1 MSVKISMVQLDIR
14 WESVDYNLSKIEMM
28 LERAVRPDLILL
40 PETFATGFAPDPHAV
55 AEQYGSVTGVEFMRR
70 TARRFGCAVS
80 GTLVVEDRGVTESGG
95 CLSGLKIADLTGGL
109 GVDTWAFSRV
119 ASAVLYNEMNSRLA
133 DAAEKNFRMLGAEN
147 ITVMSRM
154 LDPGTSTQEILGDFR
169 PDLVFLDPARRD
181 GDGRKV
187 FLLEDCSPDILK
199 LKDGIFRLCRYILLK
214 LSPMADIS
222 MLLERL
228 GKECMEVHIL
238 AVSGECKE
246 VVILM
251 DRDFRGKCRIVVNSG
266 ASSVDFLHDE
276 LRDAVPDYIC
286 GTEDLCPGAL
296 LYEPGKALMKAGA
309 FDILGRRFPLR
320 KLARF
325 THYYIYTGSPSD
337 IPQELR
343 DNGSFFS
350 IIEAMPLNNRTVR
363 ETSRKYL
370 RGEVTA
376 RNLKMDTDTLRRKLG
391 ISPGPDVHIFG
402 LRCIS
407 STDTGNSLII
417 TVPL

>member
-1 MSVKISMVQLDIR
+1 MENFSDFITKNENTD
-14 WESVDYNLSKIEMM
+14 
-28 LERAVRPDLILL
+28 
-40 PETFATGFAPDPHAV
+40 
-55 AEQYGSVTGVEFMRR
+55 
-70 TARRFGCAVS
+70 TARLLLSYKGDEDFDIDLAVNTIEVRRKLRKKVPS
-80 GTLVVEDRGVTESGG
+80 WYAVPGLAYPVR
-95 CLSGLKIADLTGGL
+95 LSGEQCSSEKTALYKAGIVSSLFHDRKPRTADLTGGL

-147 ITVMSRM
+147 ITIMSRM
-154 LDPGTSTQEILGDFR
+154 LVPGTSTQEILGDFR

-266 ASSVDFLHDE
+266 ASSVDFLRDE

-296 LYEPGKALMKAGA
+296 LYEPGKALMKAGV

-363 ETSRKYL
+363 ETSRKYP

>member
-1 MSVKISMVQLDIR
+1 MENFSDFITRNENTD
-14 WESVDYNLSKIEMM
+14 
-28 LERAVRPDLILL
+28 
-40 PETFATGFAPDPHAV
+40 
-55 AEQYGSVTGVEFMRR
+55 
-70 TARRFGCAVS
+70 TARLLLSYKGDEDFDIDLAVNTIEVRRKLRKKVPS
-80 GTLVVEDRGVTESGG
+80 WYAVPGLAYPVR
-95 CLSGLKIADLTGGL
+95 LSGEQCSSEKTALYKAGIVSSLFPDRKPRTADLTGGL

-154 LDPGTSTQEILGDFR
+154 LVPGTSTQEILGDFR

-266 ASSVDFLHDE
+266 ASSVDFLRDE

-350 IIEAMPLNNRTVR
+350 IIEAMPLNNRTVK
-363 ETSRKYL
+363 ETSRKYP

-402 LRCIS
+402 LRSIS
-407 STDTGNSLII
+407 STDAGNSLII

>member
-1 MSVKISMVQLDIR
+1 MEKFSDFITKNENTD
-14 WESVDYNLSKIEMM
+14 
-28 LERAVRPDLILL
+28 
-40 PETFATGFAPDPHAV
+40 
-55 AEQYGSVTGVEFMRR
+55 
-70 TARRFGCAVS
+70 TARLLLSYKGDEDFDIDLAVNTIEVRRKLRKKVPS
-80 GTLVVEDRGVTESGG
+80 WYAVPGLAYPVR
-95 CLSGLKIADLTGGL
+95 LSGEQCSSEKTALYKAGIVSSLFPDRKPRTADLTGGL
-109 GVDTWAFSRV
+109 GVDSWAFSRV

-154 LDPGTSTQEILGDFR
+154 IVPGTSTQEILGDFR

-350 IIEAMPLNNRTVR
+350 IIEAMPLNNRTVK
-363 ETSRKYL
+363 ETSRKYP

-402 LRCIS
+402 LRSIS
-407 STDTGNSLII
+407 STDAGNSLII

>member
-1 MSVKISMVQLDIR
+1 MENFSDFITRNENTD
-14 WESVDYNLSKIEMM
+14 
-28 LERAVRPDLILL
+28 
-40 PETFATGFAPDPHAV
+40 
-55 AEQYGSVTGVEFMRR
+55 
-70 TARRFGCAVS
+70 TARLLLSYKGDEDFDIDLAVNTIEVRRKLRKKVPS
-80 GTLVVEDRGVTESGG
+80 WYAVPGLAYPVR
-95 CLSGLKIADLTGGL
+95 LSGEQCSSEKTALYKAGIVSSLFPDRKPRTADLTGGL

-154 LDPGTSTQEILGDFR
+154 LVPGTSTQEILGDFR

-266 ASSVDFLHDE
+266 ASSVDFLRDE

-363 ETSRKYL
+363 ETSRKYP

-402 LRCIS
+402 LRSIS
-407 STDTGNSLII
+407 STDAGNSLII

>member
-1 MSVKISMVQLDIR
+1 MENFSDFITKNENTD
-14 WESVDYNLSKIEMM
+14 
-28 LERAVRPDLILL
+28 
-40 PETFATGFAPDPHAV
+40 
-55 AEQYGSVTGVEFMRR
+55 
-70 TARRFGCAVS
+70 TARLLLSYKGDEDFDIDLAVNTIEVRRKLRKKVPS
-80 GTLVVEDRGVTESGG
+80 WYAVPGLAYPVR
-95 CLSGLKIADLTGGL
+95 LSGEQCSSEKTALYKAGIVSSLFPDRKPRTADLTGGL

>member
-1 MSVKISMVQLDIR
+1 MENFSDFITKNENTD
-14 WESVDYNLSKIEMM
+14 
-28 LERAVRPDLILL
+28 
-40 PETFATGFAPDPHAV
+40 
-55 AEQYGSVTGVEFMRR
+55 
-70 TARRFGCAVS
+70 TARLLLSYKGDEDFDIDLAVNTIEVRRKLRKKVPS
-80 GTLVVEDRGVTESGG
+80 WYAVPGLAYPAR
-95 CLSGLKIADLTGGL
+95 LSGEQCSSEKTALYKAGIVSSLFPDRKPRTADLTGGL

-343 DNGSFFS
+343 DNGNFFS

-363 ETSRKYL
+363 ETSRKYP

>member
-1 MSVKISMVQLDIR
+1 MENFSDFITKNENTD
-14 WESVDYNLSKIEMM
+14 
-28 LERAVRPDLILL
+28 
-40 PETFATGFAPDPHAV
+40 
-55 AEQYGSVTGVEFMRR
+55 
-70 TARRFGCAVS
+70 TARLLLSYKGDEDFDIDLAVNTIEVRRKLRKKVPS
-80 GTLVVEDRGVTESGG
+80 WYAVPGLAYPVR
-95 CLSGLKIADLTGGL
+95 LSGEQCSSEKTALYKAGIVSSLFPDRKPRTADLTGGL

-391 ISPGPDVHIFG
+391 ISPGPDIHIFG
-402 LRCIS
+402 LRSIS
-407 STDTGNSLII
+407 SIDAGNSLII

>member
-1 MSVKISMVQLDIR
+1 MENFSDFITRNENTD
-14 WESVDYNLSKIEMM
+14 
-28 LERAVRPDLILL
+28 
-40 PETFATGFAPDPHAV
+40 
-55 AEQYGSVTGVEFMRR
+55 
-70 TARRFGCAVS
+70 TARLLLSYKGDEDFDIDLAVNTIEVRRKLRKKVPS
-80 GTLVVEDRGVTESGG
+80 WYAVPGLAYPVR
-95 CLSGLKIADLTGGL
+95 LSGEQCSSEKTALYKAGIVSSLFPDRKPRTADLTGGL

-154 LDPGTSTQEILGDFR
+154 LVPGTSTQEILGDFR

-187 FLLEDCSPDILK
+187 FLLEDYSPDILK

-266 ASSVDFLHDE
+266 ASSVDFLRDE

-350 IIEAMPLNNRTVR
+350 IIEAMPLNNRTVK
-363 ETSRKYL
+363 ETSRKYP

-402 LRCIS
+402 LRSIS
-407 STDTGNSLII
+407 STDAGNSLII

>member
-1 MSVKISMVQLDIR
+1 MKNFSDFITRNENTD
-14 WESVDYNLSKIEMM
+14 
-28 LERAVRPDLILL
+28 
-40 PETFATGFAPDPHAV
+40 
-55 AEQYGSVTGVEFMRR
+55 
-70 TARRFGCAVS
+70 TARLLLSYKGDEDFDIDLAVNTIEVRRKLRKKVPS
-80 GTLVVEDRGVTESGG
+80 WYAVPGLAYPVR
-95 CLSGLKIADLTGGL
+95 LSGEQCSSEKTALYKAGIVSSLFPDRKPRTADLTGGL

-133 DAAEKNFRMLGAEN
+133 GAAEKNFRMLGAEN

-154 LDPGTSTQEILGDFR
+154 LVPGTSTQEILGDFR

-363 ETSRKYL
+363 ETSRKYP

-402 LRCIS
+402 LRSIS
-407 STDTGNSLII
+407 STDAGNSLII

>member
-1 MSVKISMVQLDIR
+1 MENFSDFITKNENTD
-14 WESVDYNLSKIEMM
+14 
-28 LERAVRPDLILL
+28 
-40 PETFATGFAPDPHAV
+40 
-55 AEQYGSVTGVEFMRR
+55 
-70 TARRFGCAVS
+70 TARLLLSYKGDEDFDIDLAVNTIEVRRKLRKKVPS
-80 GTLVVEDRGVTESGG
+80 WYAVPGLAYPVR
-95 CLSGLKIADLTGGL
+95 LSGEQCSSEKTALYKAGIVSSLFPDRKPRTADLTGGL

-119 ASAVLYNEMNSRLA
+119 ASVVLYNEMNSRLA

-286 GTEDLCPGAL
+286 GTEDLYPGAL

-363 ETSRKYL
+363 ETSRKYP

-391 ISPGPDVHIFG
+391 ISPGPDIHIFG
-402 LRCIS
+402 LRSIS
-407 STDTGNSLII
+407 SIDAGNSLII

>member
-1 MSVKISMVQLDIR
+1 MENFSDFITKNENTD
-14 WESVDYNLSKIEMM
+14 
-28 LERAVRPDLILL
+28 
-40 PETFATGFAPDPHAV
+40 
-55 AEQYGSVTGVEFMRR
+55 
-70 TARRFGCAVS
+70 TARLLLSYKGDEDFDIDLAVNTIEVRRKLRKKVPS
-80 GTLVVEDRGVTESGG
+80 WYAVPGLAYPVR
-95 CLSGLKIADLTGGL
+95 LSGEQCSSEKTALYKAGIVSSLFPDRKPRTADLTGGL
-109 GVDTWAFSRV
+109 GVDSWAFSRV

-154 LDPGTSTQEILGDFR
+154 LVPGTSTQEILGDFR

-266 ASSVDFLHDE
+266 ASSVDFLRDE
-276 LRDAVPDYIC
+276 LRNAVPDYIC

-350 IIEAMPLNNRTVR
+350 IIEAMPLNNRTVK
-363 ETSRKYL
+363 ETSRKYP

-407 STDTGNSLII
+407 STDAGNSLII

>member
-1 MSVKISMVQLDIR
+1 MENFSDFITKNENTD
-14 WESVDYNLSKIEMM
+14 
-28 LERAVRPDLILL
+28 
-40 PETFATGFAPDPHAV
+40 
-55 AEQYGSVTGVEFMRR
+55 
-70 TARRFGCAVS
+70 TARLLLSYKGDEDFDIDLAVNTIEVRRKLRKKVPS
-80 GTLVVEDRGVTESGG
+80 WYAVPGLAYPVR
-95 CLSGLKIADLTGGL
+95 LSGEQCSSEKTALYKAGIVSSLFPDRKPRTADLTGGL

-286 GTEDLCPGAL
+286 GTENLCPGAL

-363 ETSRKYL
+363 ETSRKYP

>member
-1 MSVKISMVQLDIR
+1 MEKFSDFIAKNENTD
-14 WESVDYNLSKIEMM
+14 
-28 LERAVRPDLILL
+28 
-40 PETFATGFAPDPHAV
+40 
-55 AEQYGSVTGVEFMRR
+55 
-70 TARRFGCAVS
+70 TARLLLSYKGDEDFDIDLAVNTIEVRRKLRKKVPS
-80 GTLVVEDRGVTESGG
+80 WYAVPGLAYPVR
-95 CLSGLKIADLTGGL
+95 LSGEQCSSEKTALYKAGIVSSLFPDRKPRTADLTGGL
-109 GVDTWAFSRV
+109 GVDSWAFSRV

-154 LDPGTSTQEILGDFR
+154 IVPGTSTQEILGDFR

-363 ETSRKYL
+363 ETSRKYP

-391 ISPGPDVHIFG
+391 ISPGPDIHIFG
-402 LRCIS
+402 LRSIS
-407 STDTGNSLII
+407 STDAGNSLII

>member
-1 MSVKISMVQLDIR
+1 MENFSDFITKNENTD
-14 WESVDYNLSKIEMM
+14 
-28 LERAVRPDLILL
+28 
-40 PETFATGFAPDPHAV
+40 
-55 AEQYGSVTGVEFMRR
+55 
-70 TARRFGCAVS
+70 TARLLLSYKGDEDFDIDLAVNTIEVRRKLRKKVPS
-80 GTLVVEDRGVTESGG
+80 WYAVPGLAYPVR
-95 CLSGLKIADLTGGL
+95 LSGEQCSSEKTALYKAGIVSSLFPDRKPRTADLTGGL

-363 ETSRKYL
+363 ETSRKYP

-391 ISPGPDVHIFG
+391 ISPGPDIHIFG
-402 LRCIS
+402 LRSIS
-407 STDTGNSLII
+407 SIDAGNSLII

>member
-1 MSVKISMVQLDIR
+1 MENFSDFITKNENTD
-14 WESVDYNLSKIEMM
+14 
-28 LERAVRPDLILL
+28 
-40 PETFATGFAPDPHAV
+40 
-55 AEQYGSVTGVEFMRR
+55 
-70 TARRFGCAVS
+70 TARLLLSYKGDEDFDIDLAVNTIEVRRKLRKKVPS
-80 GTLVVEDRGVTESGG
+80 WYAVPGLAYPVR
-95 CLSGLKIADLTGGL
+95 LSGEQCSSEKTALYKAGIVSSLFPDRKPRTADLTGGL

-363 ETSRKYL
+363 ETSRKYP

-402 LRCIS
+402 LQCIS